1 MKKIFTILTVFA
13 LTTTISFAQ
22 VQWSA
27 VAGINMANVN
37 YSNESEI
44 DTDMRLG
51 IRLGVTADITL
62 SDDMTLNTG
71 AIYSV
76 KGFSHSFVFADGYTF
91 DQSFSYIEI
100 PLYLTSS
107 SADWLGFT
115 VIVGPYLGI
124 LAGTSL
130 YENGEEIYIVNGEFS
145 AMDFGLTLGT
155 SFSFSET
162 ISINAVY
169 QKGLAPLQEGGDVY
183 NSNILIGMSYK
194 I

>member
-1 MKKIFTILTVFA
+1 
-13 LTTTISFAQ
+13 
-22 VQWSA
+22 
-27 VAGINMANVN
+27 
-37 YSNESEI
+37 
-44 DTDMRLG
+44 
-51 IRLGVTADITL
+51 
-62 SDDMTLNTG
+62 
-71 AIYSV
+71 
-76 KGFSHSFVFADGYTF
+76 
-91 DQSFSYIEI
+91 
-100 PLYLTSS
+100 LYLSS
-107 SADWLGFT
+107 DIVDWLGFT